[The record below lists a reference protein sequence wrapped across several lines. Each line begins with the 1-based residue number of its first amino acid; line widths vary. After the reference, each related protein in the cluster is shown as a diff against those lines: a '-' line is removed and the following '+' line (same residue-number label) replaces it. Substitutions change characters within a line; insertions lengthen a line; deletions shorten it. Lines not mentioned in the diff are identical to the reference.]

1 MTSRRRGRHVDV
13 PDISPDLKSFFLRG
27 VRMECPPDTIVN
39 FKTLGCVKDT
49 TNNRRR
55 LGYPQKPCPP
65 DKPLRNPETLRC
77 LKDTPKNRKALGLPQ
92 LKEPAKKT
100 RRSKPTAKPAPGV
113 RRQSNVRTSAAP
125 ENKPRNSATDAA
137 PERKQRKSKPTGEP
151 RAKAASKKQCPP
163 DKPLRNPE
171 TMRCLKDTPTN
182 RNALEPAKK
191 TRRSKATADPAPKV
205 RRQPNI
211 RTSTAPET
219 KPQKPVIDAASE
231 LEQRESEPADE
242 ARAKAAPKRR
252 QPTPEPVTEPDA
264 IPAYFPRSQ
273 VEIDNDLPPVRRVF
287 MDVEPY
293 RKPVPTTKAK
303 KTPLASHLHK
313 LAYGDY
319 LDEHQIDFLDKMS
332 LVNER
337 KARWKGK
344 VWQSAVGLL
353 YVAMRHRETACVG
366 LTDPQFLSFEGFRW
380 RVYES
385 FDSEPLVKV
394 EIDPVPYRKVVKFRK
409 LGFRKRRVLQ
419 LTHPY
424 LDLKLA
430 YDRCKTNNKRF
441 MVGTISLTL
450 HLNAFVYDMQLQ
462 TLEIFE
468 PHGAGSAALADEYP
482 DEMYTAIY
490 TVMRRY
496 VPIKK
501 LIRPD
506 DYCPRGP
513 QVLDANMSSM
523 FNAMLIKDKP
533 IGYCGAWSLYYLD
546 LRLSNPDIPQETLI
560 SSFNARFWYNSLTF
574 INAYSNFII
583 KMYDDLIASPEF
595 RDATLKQQDRAI
607 RERMMQVMRN
617 IYGN

>member
-1 MTSRRRGRHVDV
+1 
-13 PDISPDLKSFFLRG
+13 
-27 VRMECPPDTIVN
+27 MECPPETIVN

-49 TNNRRR
+49 TTNRRR

-65 DKPLRNPETLRC
+65 DKPLRNPETMRC

-92 LKEPAKKT
+92 LKEPPKKT
-100 RRSKPTAKPAPGV
+100 RRSKPAVELVPGV
-113 RRQSNVRTSAAP
+113 RRQSNVRTSVAP
-125 ENKPRNSATDAA
+125 ETKPRKSAMDSV
-137 PERKQRKSKPTGEP
+137 PELKQRKSKPTGEP

-163 DKPLRNPE
+163 DNPLRNPE

-182 RNALEPAKK
+182 RNALEPAK
-191 TRRSKATADPAPKV
+191 TRRSNPTADPAPKV
-205 RRQPNI
+205 RRQPNV

-219 KPQKPVIDAASE
+219 KPRKPAIDAAPE
-231 LEQRESEPADE
+231 PEQRKSEPTGE
-242 ARAKAAPKRR
+242 PSAKAAPKRR
-252 QPTPEPVTEPDA
+252 QPTPEPVPDPDA

-293 RKPVPTTKAK
+293 RKPVPAAKAK

-319 LDEHQIDFLDKMS
+319 LNEHQIDFLDKMS

-353 YVAMRHRETACVG
+353 YIAMRHRETACVG
-366 LTDPQFLSFEGFRW
+366 LTNPQFLSFE
-380 RVYES
+380 S
-385 FDSEPLVKV
+385 FEWMTFSKHASAIKSNAET
-394 EIDPVPYRKVVKFRK
+394 VPADYRKVVSVRE
-409 LGFRKRRVLQ
+409 LGVRKRRVFRLQ
-419 LTHPY
+419 HTNF
-424 LDLKLA
+424 DIKLA
-430 YDRCKTNNKRF
+430 YARCKKYNRRF
-441 MVGTISLTL
+441 MFGIISLTL
-450 HLNAFVYDMQLQ
+450 HLNAFVYDIRLQ

-468 PHGAGSAALADEYP
+468 PHGAGSVALADEYP

-513 QVLDANMSSM
+513 QVLDTNMSSM

-546 LRLSNPDIPQETLI
+546 LRLSNPDIPQETLM

-583 KMYDDLIASPEF
+583 KMYDDLIATPEF
-595 RDATLKQQDRAI
+595 RGATRGKQGDAI

-617 IYGN
+617 VYGN